1 MTKKILHTWTLN
13 DSNDSKNK
21 STNEKKVVQLTNWIK
36 FKLNKTKLSNEQ
48 KKIIQMNQ
56 KIVHMIKRNCLND
69 QRNS

>member
-48 KKIIQMNQ
+48 KKNNSNEPKNSSHDQ
-56 KIVHMIKRNCLND
+56 KKLFKW
-69 QRNS
+69 SKK